1 MSNAVDTGKLFPT
14 NRLERR
20 SQMDSDQIRSI
31 AGGGLGKFNATD
43 YETANDTK
51 QVEVGSARFIP

>member
-1 MSNAVDTGKLFPT
+1 MTNAVDTGKLFPT

-31 AGGGLGKFNATD
+31 AGGGLVKFNATD
-43 YETANDTK
+43 YETSNDTK
-51 QVEVGSARFIP
+51 KF